1 MATLPAQARALLGSA
16 QRRETRCGSG
26 TIAWQLWGAGPP
38 VVLLHGGSGSWAHWL
53 RNIPALVEAGH
64 LVCVPDLPGFGA
76 SARPPGGDDA
86 DAVVEPLIAGLREL
100 LPASAFDLV
109 GFSFGSLVAALLAAQ
124 GAAQVR
130 RLVLLGAP
138 VLPLG
143 TSRGVALRSWRHLPT
158 QELQDEAHRQNLAAI
173 MLHRPASI
181 DHTALAIH
189 AANVPNDRM
198 PRRKL
203 VTTDAM
209 ARALDQV
216 TCPIWALYG
225 REDAVLRHT
234 WSQVEAAWRRVPQLR
249 ELTTVPDSGHWVQFE
264 EPGTVNAWL
273 ARVLRS

>member
-1 MATLPAQARALLGSA
+1 MATLPAQAQDLFGSA
-16 QRRETRCGSG
+16 QRRDTRCGSG
-26 TIAWQLWGAGPP
+26 TIAWQLWGAGSP
-38 VVLLHGGSGSWAHWL
+38 VVLLHGGSGSWTHWL

-86 DAVVEPLIAGLREL
+86 DALVEPLIAGLREIL
-100 LPASAFDLV
+100 SAPAFDLV
-109 GFSFGSLVAALLAAQ
+109 GFSFGSLVAALLAAH
-124 GAAQVR
+124 GGEQVR

-143 TSRGVALRSWRHLPT
+143 SSRGVALQPWRHLAT

-189 AANVPNDRM
+189 ASNVPQDRM
-198 PRRKL
+198 PKRKL
-203 VTTDAM
+203 VTTDAL
-209 ARALDQV
+209 AKALEQV

-225 REDAVLRHT
+225 REDAVFRGN

-264 EPGTVNAWL
+264 EPDTANAWL